1 MNLSKKIKRIVVILL
16 YVTMLVI
23 TISVVLIVIWINIKN
38 RLH

>member
-1 MNLSKKIKRIVVILL
+1 MNLSKKIKRTVVILL
-16 YVTMLVI
+16 YVMMLVI

>member
-16 YVTMLVI
+16 YVMMLVI